1 MGGDGAATDTH
12 YVEVAKEYEAAF
24 FYESGAYQD
33 WLLAQL
39 LERLE
44 LGSNAARDLRVV
56 DVGGGTGN
64 FTAALAAAAGLTRP
78 VLCVDNSAPMLAVAA
93 GRAGITPREQD
104 AATFAASTDGDAT
117 GYHRV
122 LLKEIVHHVA
132 ADQVA
137 PMYAGLARQLAP
149 GGLCVT
155 VTRPQE
161 VDYPL
166 WPAARAV
173 WRAAQ
178 PPAERLAAQVAAA
191 GLDVA
196 VHEAVYTATL
206 PKARWFAMVRA
217 RFWSTFAAFD
227 DKGLEDGVALLEQEH
242 KDVDFVTFNDRLII
256 IVGRKPD
263 NVSRREVCCRDPRV
277 TDRA

>member
-1 MGGDGAATDTH
+1 M
-12 YVEVAKEYEAAF
+12 
-24 FYESGAYQD
+24 
-33 WLLAQL
+33 
-39 LERLE
+39 
-44 LGSNAARDLRVV
+44 

-64 FTAALAAAAGLTRP
+64 FTAALAAAAGLSRP
-78 VLCVDNSAPMLAVAA
+78 VLCVDKFVSMLAVAA
-93 GRAGITPREQD
+93 GRAGIRTREQD
-104 AATFAASTDGDAT
+104 AAAFAASTDAEAT

-122 LLKEIVHHVA
+122 LLKEIVHHLA
-132 ADQVA
+132 ADEVA

-178 PPAERLAAQVAAA
+178 PPAECLVAAVAAA
-191 GLDVA
+191 GLEVV

-206 PKARWFAMVRA
+206 PKERWFAMVRS

-227 DKGLEDGVALLEQEH
+227 DAGIEDGVAQLRAAHEGLEH
-242 KDVDFVTFNDRLII
+242 VTFNDRLII

-263 NVSRREVCCRDPRV
+263 VSRREQC
-277 TDRA
+277 

>member
-1 MGGDGAATDTH
+1 M
-12 YVEVAKEYEAAF
+12 
-24 FYESGAYQD
+24 
-33 WLLAQL
+33 
-39 LERLE
+39 
-44 LGSNAARDLRVV
+44 

-78 VLCVDNSAPMLAVAA
+78 VLCVDKFASMLAVAA
-93 GRAGITPREQD
+93 GRAGIQTREQD
-104 AATFAASTDGDAT
+104 AAAFAASTDAEAT

-132 ADQVA
+132 ADEVA

-178 PPAERLAAQVAAA
+178 PPAERLAAAVAAA

-206 PKARWFAMVRA
+206 PKERWFAMVRS

-227 DKGLEDGVALLEQEH
+227 DAGIEDGVAQLRAAHEGLEH
-242 KDVDFVTFNDRLII
+242 VTFNDRLII

-263 NVSRREVCCRDPRV
+263 VSRREQC
-277 TDRA
+277 